1 MSTKKEPKPV
11 PFFMTA
17 EQAAEV
23 CGIGENRL
31 RALMDERKIEFL
43 PVGNRRLIT
52 REALYDYYQHNKICR
67 V

>member
-1 MSTKKEPKPV
+1 MSTKKEQKPV

-23 CGIGENRL
+23 SGIGENRL
-31 RALMDERKIEFL
+31 RALMDERKLDFL

-52 REALYDYYQHNKICR
+52 REALYEYYERNKVSCA
-67 V
+67 

>member
-1 MSTKKEPKPV
+1 MTTKKESKQI

-23 CGIGENRL
+23 SGIGENRL

-52 REALYDYYQHNKICR
+52 REALYDYYERNKVCCG
-67 V
+67 